1 MTAAPSAV
9 EAPLTSRTLP
19 LLRFTSTYQALV
31 STVAA
36 DAVFVTT
43 VSSPPTNTT
52 ANTAANPDRHRRRHL
67 AVRANLTDIASFLS
81 SLGLVTWGIADLRRA
96 ASARTP
102 TTLGHGQL
110 SEKRS
115 VSGNIFSEEGGEPPD
130 P

>member
-19 LLRFTSTYQALV
+19 LLRFTSTYQAVV

-36 DAVFVTT
+36 EAAAVTT

-52 ANTAANPDRHRRRHL
+52 ANAAANPDRHRRRHL

-81 SLGLVTWGIADLRRA
+81 SFGIADMKRA
-96 ASARTP
+96 PSARTRRHP
-102 TTLGHGQL
+102 RRDHCR
-110 SEKRS
+110 E
-115 VSGNIFSEEGGEPPD
+115 SGVLPVTFFEDD
-130 P
+130 PRRNMW